1 MYLSPIFNAIEILSS
16 FVTCIFEIMQFSFEQ
31 MPIIVILF
39 EEILV
44 KVVKLTCLSN

>member
-1 MYLSPIFNAIEILSS
+1 
-16 FVTCIFEIMQFSFEQ
+16 MQFSFEQ

-39 EEILV
+39 DEILV